1 LTNRIVLCGPQG
13 DSAAGALRELGITGP
28 VAVVTAG
35 WQEREG
41 EPLELG
47 APAIDLGLHG
57 RAADV
62 FATDHELHEAYRA
75 RQTRL
80 KLMQDFYRV
89 RLDHTWSA
97 QRAISVRSAPA
108 DLLAEEYL
116 ASLDLIRQIDRDHLA
131 RCRAVQQAFDA
142 AWGAD
147 RPALARH
154 TDELREQLAPTQ
166 ALVIAGGHVAVI
178 VNRLRLFGV
187 LELAGDRPII
197 AWSAGAMALTERI
210 VLFHDDPPHGQ
221 AISEVLDAG
230 LGAISD
236 LVVLPDARTRLR
248 LGDTTRVGELAQRYA
263 PASCIAMDRG
273 SQIWI
278 HDKRIARA
286 VSAQRLETSGRVE
299 AWQP

>member
-1 LTNRIVLCGPQG
+1 LTRVVLCGPQG
-13 DSAAGALRELGITGP
+13 DSASSALRELGVTGP

-41 EPLELG
+41 EPVELG
-47 APAIDLGLHG
+47 VPVVDLALHA

-62 FATDHELHEAYRA
+62 FATDRELHAAYRA

-89 RLDHTWSA
+89 RLDHAASA
-97 QRAISVRSAPA
+97 ARAISVRSAPP
-108 DLLAEEYL
+108 DLLAEEWT

-131 RCRAVQQAFDA
+131 RCRAVQLSFDD
-142 AWGAD
+142 AWSPT
-147 RPALARH
+147 RPALSKHA
-154 TDELREQLAPTQ
+154 DELRAALAPAE

-178 VNRLRLFGV
+178 VNRLRLFSV
-187 LELAGDRPII
+187 LELADARPIV

-210 VLFHDDPPHGQ
+210 VLFHEDPPHGQ

-230 LGAISD
+230 LGVVPE
-236 LVVLPDARTRLR
+236 LVVLPDDGTRLR
-248 LGDTTRVGELAQRYA
+248 LADTTRVGELAQRYA
-263 PASCIAMDRG
+263 PASCIAMNRG

-278 HDKRIARA
+278 ESRRIARTVA
-286 VSAQRLETSGRVE
+286 AQRLDPSGRVE